1 MGIDEEGALAQLKAH
16 RRALIDPKITE
27 HRGRIVKTT
36 GDGILVEFASVVDA
50 LRCAVEVQRG
60 MAERNAELAQ
70 EKRIEFRVGIHQ
82 GDVIIEGG
90 DIFGDGVNVAAR
102 LEGIAEPGGICVSGR
117 VQEDAEGKLE
127 ITFENAGEQQLKNII
142 RPVRIYRVRLS
153 GAAPSSRPTLPLPD
167 KPSIAVLPF
176 QNMSGDPEQEYFA
189 DGIVEEIISALS
201 RIRSLFVIARNS
213 TFTYKGRTID
223 LKQVS
228 RELGVRYVLEGSV
241 RRSGERVRITAQLIN
256 GQDGT
261 HIWSDRYDG
270 RITDIFD
277 LQDKITERIVGAL
290 EPTIRS
296 VEVERARRKRPDNLD
311 AYDCVMRALSSIWV
325 VEREANAE
333 ALILLET
340 AIALDPGY
348 AFAKALAA
356 WCHAQRLPYLWTTT
370 PAKERELA
378 LELAT
383 EAARLDSK
391 DPLVLTVLS
400 AAYAASSQF
409 QEAAPLIEKALALDP
424 NSAWAWQRSGVLR
437 TCLGEPDVAI
447 EHFQRAMR
455 ISPLDPYNFNALIG
469 IGVAHFWAGR
479 YELAAQWV
487 SKGVAEKPSATWAL
501 RIAAAAY
508 SHLDRMDEAR
518 AALERF
524 MRANPGVTLITVAQ
538 GSTPSAASPLF
549 KKALL
554 DGLLK
559 AGLPE

>member
-1 MGIDEEGALAQLKAH
+1 
-16 RRALIDPKITE
+16 
-27 HRGRIVKTT
+27 
-36 GDGILVEFASVVDA
+36 
-50 LRCAVEVQRG
+50 
-60 MAERNAELAQ
+60 
-70 EKRIEFRVGIHQ
+70 
-82 GDVIIEGG
+82 
-90 DIFGDGVNVAAR
+90 
-102 LEGIAEPGGICVSGR
+102 
-117 VQEDAEGKLE
+117 
-127 ITFENAGEQQLKNII
+127 
-142 RPVRIYRVRLS
+142 VRLS
-153 GAAPSSRPTLPLPD
+153 GRAPSSRPALPLPD

-176 QNMSGDPEQEYFA
+176 QNMSGDPEQEYLA

-201 RIRSLFVIARNS
+201 RIRSLFVVARNS

-241 RRSGERVRITAQLIN
+241 RRSAERVRITAQLIN

-277 LQDKITERIVGAL
+277 LQDQITERIVGAL

-296 VEVERARRKRPDNLD
+296 VEVERARRKRPNNLD

-340 AIALDPGY
+340 AMALDPGY
-348 AFAKALAA
+348 ALAKALAA

-370 PAKERELA
+370 PARERELA

-383 EAARLDSK
+383 EAARLDSN
-391 DPLVLTVLS
+391 DPMVLTVLS

-409 QEAAPLIEKALALDP
+409 QEAAPLVEKALALDP

-455 ISPLDPYNFNALIG
+455 SARLTRIIST
-469 IGVAHFWAGR
+469 H
-479 YELAAQWV
+479 
-487 SKGVAEKPSATWAL
+487 SSASAS
-501 RIAAAAY
+501 RI
-508 SHLDRMDEAR
+508 SGQNDMSRR
-518 AALERF
+518 R
-524 MRANPGVTLITVAQ
+524 N
-538 GSTPSAASPLF
+538 GSA
-549 KKALL
+549 KALQKSQAPH
-554 DGLLK
+554 GLCVSQ
-559 AGLPE
+559 LPRIVIWIAWMKRERHSDDLCVPIQG